1 VNGASTGFLLP
12 PLDWLAL
19 LLCLAGA
26 LLGAR
31 SGLARAFA
39 LLLWTVAALWLAR
52 HLSAHV
58 AGWLPNSID
67 PAEPGAADRL
77 QRAAFA
83 LLVAVVLAVPVVG
96 RLLGGAGGKKK
107 NAGKEGQHRGFGA
120 VTGLAIAVLLV
131 TSALPFARGARW
143 LGADWQRAASPA
155 CASAVAENAAWLYPP
170 ALREALRRQL

>member
-1 VNGASTGFLLP
+1 VSETATDFLLP

-31 SGLARAFA
+31 SGLPRAFA
-39 LLLWTVAALWLAR
+39 LLLWTLAALWLAR

-58 AGWLPNSID
+58 AGWMPNSVD
-67 PAEPGAADRL
+67 PADPDAAGRL
-77 QRAAFA
+77 ERPAFA

-107 NAGKEGQHRGFGA
+107 QAGKEGQHRGFGA
-120 VTGLAIAVLLV
+120 VAGLAIAVLLV
-131 TSALPFARGARW
+131 TSALPFARGVGW
-143 LGADWQRAASPA
+143 LEAQWRRAAAPA
-155 CASAVAENAAWLYPP
+155 AASAVAENAAWLYPP
-170 ALREALRRQL
+170 ALREALRREL

>member
-1 VNGASTGFLLP
+1 MNGASTGFLLP

-67 PAEPGAADRL
+67 PAEPGAAGRL

-83 LLVAVVLAVPVVG
+83 LLVAVVLAVPAVG
-96 RLLGGAGGKKK
+96 RLVGGPGGKKK
-107 NAGKEGQHRGFGA
+107 AGPQGQHRGFGA
-120 VTGLAIAVLLV
+120 VAGLAIAVLLV
-131 TSALPFARGARW
+131 TAALPFARGVRW
-143 LGADWQRAASPA
+143 LGDDWPRAASPA
-155 CASAVAENAAWLYPP
+155 GASAVADNAAWLYPP
-170 ALREALRRQL
+170 ALRDALRGEP